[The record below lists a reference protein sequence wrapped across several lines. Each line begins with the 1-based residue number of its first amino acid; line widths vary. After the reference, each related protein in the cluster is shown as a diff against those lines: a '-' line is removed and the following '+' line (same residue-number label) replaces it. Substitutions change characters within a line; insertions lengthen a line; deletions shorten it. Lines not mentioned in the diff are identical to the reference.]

1 MLAGASAASAK
12 RNVHNYEFSFNFDY
26 DQPETAFMTSYAD
39 FYRQSIDQPDAFWT
53 SQAKLIDWFKPFDRV
68 CNYDKPPF
76 ANWFEGGKTNLC
88 HNAVDRHVAT
98 RGDDAA
104 LIYVSSETG
113 VEKTYSFKELLAETQ
128 RMAASLKALGVGKG
142 DRVLIYMPML
152 AEAAFA
158 MLACARL
165 GAIHCV
171 VFGGFASG
179 SLASRIDDASPKV
192 IVSADA
198 GSRGGKV
205 VAYKP
210 LLDEAIRLS
219 SHKPESV
226 LLVDRKLAPM
236 SITPGRDHLWSDLR
250 AQNIDTQ
257 VPCEWMD
264 SLDVSYTIYTSGTT
278 GKPKGVQR
286 DTGGYAVAL
295 AASMKHIF
303 DGRAGETYFSTSD
316 IGWVVGHSYIVYG
329 PLIAGMATIMYEGLP
344 TQGMDGQPNGGIWWS
359 LVEKYKVTAMFSAP
373 TAVRVLKKQDPALLK
388 KYDLSSLRAL
398 YLAGEP
404 LDEPTAR
411 WISDGLNVPII
422 DNYWQTETGW
432 PLITIA
438 NGVEKKASKF
448 GSPGIP
454 MYGYRVKILHESTGE
469 ELTQPNE
476 KGVVVIEGPTPPGF
490 MQTIWKDDARFV
502 NTYWKSI
509 PGKMVYSTFDWG
521 IRDEDGYYF
530 ILGRTDDVINV
541 AGHRLGTR
549 EIEES
554 ISGHAAVAEVAVV
567 GVADTLKGQVA
578 MAFVVPRDSG
588 VLNDSAASIKLEGEI
603 MKRVDGDLGAVARP
617 SRVRFVAALPKTRS
631 GKLLRRAIQ
640 AVCEGRDA
648 GDLTTMDDPAALE
661 QVRQSITS

>member
-1 MLAGASAASAK
+1 
-12 RNVHNYEFSFNFDY
+12 
-26 DQPETAFMTSYAD
+26 MTTYAD
-39 FYRQSIDQPDAFWT
+39 FYRRSIDEPDAFWT
-53 SQAKLIDWFKPFDRV
+53 EQAKLIDWQQPFTRV
-68 CNYDKPPF
+68 CNFDNPPF
-76 ANWFEGGKTNLC
+76 VHWFEGGKTNLC
-88 HNAVDRHVAT
+88 HNAVDRHLKD
-98 RGDDAA
+98 RPDQAA
-104 LIYVSSETG
+104 LIYVSTETG
-113 VEKTYSFKELLAETQ
+113 VEKTYSFAELHREVQ
-128 RMAASLKALGVGKG
+128 RMAASLQALGVQKG
-142 DRVLIYMPML
+142 DRVLIYMPMV

-179 SLASRIDDASPKV
+179 SLASRIDDATPKV

-198 GSRGGKV
+198 GSRGGKIV
-205 VAYKP
+205 PYKP

-219 SHKPESV
+219 SHKPEAV
-226 LLVDRKLAPM
+226 LLTDRQLAPM
-236 SITPGRDHLWSDLR
+236 ALVAGRDQLWSDLR
-250 AQNIDTQ
+250 AAHLDAQ
-257 VPCEWMD
+257 VPCEWLD
-264 SLDVSYTIYTSGTT
+264 STDISYTIYTSGTT

-295 AASMKHIF
+295 AASMQHIF

-316 IGWVVGHSYIVYG
+316 IGWVVGHSYIIYG
-329 PLIAGMATIMYEGLP
+329 PLIAGMATLMYEGLP
-344 TQGMDGQPNGGIWWS
+344 TQGLDKQPDGGIWWR

-398 YLAGEP
+398 FLAGEP

-411 WISDGLNVPII
+411 WISEGLNVPII

-432 PLITIA
+432 PLLTVA
-438 NGVEKKASKF
+438 NGVEKTPSKF

-454 MYGYRVKILHESTGE
+454 MYGYRVKLLHESTGE

-476 KGVVVIEGPTPPGF
+476 KGVVVLEGPTPPGF
-490 MQTIWKDDARFV
+490 MQTVWKDDARFV
-502 NTYWKSI
+502 NTYWKSV

-554 ISGHAAVAEVAVV
+554 ISGHAGVAEVAVV
-567 GVADTLKGQVA
+567 GVADSLKGQVA
-578 MAFVVPRDSG
+578 MAFVVPKDG
-588 VLNDSAASIKLEGEI
+588 AVLGDSAAALKLEGEI
-603 MKRVDGDLGAVARP
+603 MKRVDGDLGALARP
-617 SRVRFVAALPKTRS
+617 SRVRFVSLLPKTRS

-648 GDLTTMDDPAALE
+648 GDLTTMDDPAAL
-661 QVRQSITS
+661 QQIRDRVQTG